1 MKALTWQGR
10 HHVEVT
16 EVPDPRIEAPTD
28 AIVQITSTAICGS
41 DLHLYEAL
49 GPYLNPGDVLGHEPM
64 GVVQEVGAEV
74 SHIRPGDRVV
84 VPFNISCGHCWM
96 CQRQLFAQ
104 CETTQNTQT
113 GKGASLFGYTSL
125 YGSVPGG
132 QAQYLRVPQ
141 AQFGPI
147 KVPTEFPDDRFL
159 FLSDVL
165 PTAWQALVYAD
176 VPKDGTVA
184 VLGLGPIGGMCA
196 RMAVHLGN
204 RVIGVDLVPDRLAAA
219 RAAGIEALDI
229 NGVENVAEALIEL
242 TGGRGPDSVVDAVGM
257 EAAKSPLGKAAH
269 ILVGHLPDAVARLA
283 MEKFG
288 VDRMGALLTAMH
300 AVRRGGTVSLSGV
313 YGGQADP
320 MPMMDMFDRGI
331 TIRMGQCHVRRWIDD
346 LLPLLMDSADPLGV
360 DTFATHHLPLSQ
372 AAHGYEI
379 FREKADGCRKVVL
392 RP

>member
-1 MKALTWQGR
+1 
-10 HHVEVT
+10 
-16 EVPDPRIEAPTD
+16 
-28 AIVQITSTAICGS
+28 
-41 DLHLYEAL
+41 
-49 GPYLNPGDVLGHEPM
+49 
-64 GVVQEVGAEV
+64 
-74 SHIRPGDRVV
+74 
-84 VPFNISCGHCWM
+84 
-96 CQRQLFAQ
+96 
-104 CETTQNTQT
+104 
-113 GKGASLFGYTSL
+113 
-125 YGSVPGG
+125 
-132 QAQYLRVPQ
+132 
-141 AQFGPI
+141 
-147 KVPTEFPDDRFL
+147 
-159 FLSDVL
+159 
-165 PTAWQALVYAD
+165 
-176 VPKDGTVA
+176 
-184 VLGLGPIGGMCA
+184 
-196 RMAVHLGN
+196 VHLGN